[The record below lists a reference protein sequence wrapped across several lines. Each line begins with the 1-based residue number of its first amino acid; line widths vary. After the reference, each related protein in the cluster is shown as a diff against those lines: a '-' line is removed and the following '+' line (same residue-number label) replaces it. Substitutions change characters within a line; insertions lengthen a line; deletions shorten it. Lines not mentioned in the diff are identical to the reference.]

1 MLELY
6 HIPCLKDILKSR
18 ISFLIS
24 QYWLA
29 IHAHK
34 SVHTHTKKQGDE
46 SMGKNWTKEELEQA
60 SKVMMANGQMGYEEF
75 LENLIDGVFDIES
88 PKETAEV
95 DKKEVRS

>member
-1 MLELY
+1 
-6 HIPCLKDILKSR
+6 
-18 ISFLIS
+18 
-24 QYWLA
+24 
-29 IHAHK
+29 
-34 SVHTHTKKQGDE
+34 
-46 SMGKNWTKEELEQA
+46 MGKNWTKEELEQA